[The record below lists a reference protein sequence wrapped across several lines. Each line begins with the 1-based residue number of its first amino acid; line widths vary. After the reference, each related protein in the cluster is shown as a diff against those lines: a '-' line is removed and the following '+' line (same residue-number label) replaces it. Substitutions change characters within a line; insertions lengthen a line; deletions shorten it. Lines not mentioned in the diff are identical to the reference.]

1 MNDNK
6 LYAALAYAGTLP
18 FIACAVFPWIGLSTL
33 PIIGDCKYVS
43 ATYGVAIA
51 SFMAGIHWGTYL
63 YRPGALPVNLL
74 LTSNVI
80 TLGVWFAFLLAPI
93 DISLAANFVAF
104 AALLAIDYKLAAAG
118 LISDEYLALRR
129 NVTLIV
135 LASLGLTIIS

>member
-1 MNDNK
+1 MLDSK
-6 LYAALAYAGTLP
+6 LYAALAYAGALP
-18 FIACAVFPWIGLSTL
+18 FIACAILPWLGMPTL
-33 PIIGDCKYVS
+33 PLIGDCKYVS
-43 ATYGVAIA
+43 ATYGVVIA

-63 YRPGALPVNLL
+63 YKAGSLPVNLL

-104 AALLAIDYKLAAAG
+104 AALLTIDYKLAAAG
-118 LISDEYLALRR
+118 LISDGYLTLRR
-129 NVTLIV
+129 NVSVIV